1 MCLSVV
7 HRFRSNSSSQ
17 SGDLYDRST
26 WNKIFTLMKIK
37 ILIQALKL
45 MMKSVIIKH
54 DLNFLHVEMSS
65 LFYRSAL
72 PTLETTLLVVGM
84 DKELSHPGK
93 EFYLSTSRRL
103 SAEVSKWKKK
113 RIVYKSP
120 QFTLCKITHTL
131 QIVLTLNPKMMSVLW
146 AKKFN
151 LILTNVILMS
161 FLKYKPCHVLLKN
174 RCPIKKSEM

>member
-1 MCLSVV
+1 
-7 HRFRSNSSSQ
+7 
-17 SGDLYDRST
+17 
-26 WNKIFTLMKIK
+26 MKIK

-103 SAEVSKWKKK
+103 SAEVSK
-113 RIVYKSP
+113 
-120 QFTLCKITHTL
+120 
-131 QIVLTLNPKMMSVLW
+131 
-146 AKKFN
+146 
-151 LILTNVILMS
+151 
-161 FLKYKPCHVLLKN
+161 
-174 RCPIKKSEM
+174 